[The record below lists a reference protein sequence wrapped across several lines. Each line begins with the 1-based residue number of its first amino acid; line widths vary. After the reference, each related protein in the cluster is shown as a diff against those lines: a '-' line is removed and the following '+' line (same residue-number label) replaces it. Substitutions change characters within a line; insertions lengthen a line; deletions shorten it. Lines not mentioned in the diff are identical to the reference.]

1 MKNKMHPIA
10 VAVFFVAS
18 LAIATPGIAV
28 AEISEVSAVKEL
40 RELKNNFGPVL
51 KLKGPARKEVNAI
64 ANLIAPGS
72 KLVAIDAT
80 HASGEMCMLET
91 VSKHN
96 MIHYSETPE
105 KTREDIVYYIN
116 PATFIASGLDINTL
130 PRHPA
135 ELGKMVPLQW
145 YYYDGTYVEP
155 HQGSKMNKE
164 FLIMSINVK

>member
-1 MKNKMHPIA
+1 MKSKWNLMAIA
-10 VAVFFVAS
+10 VLGILS
-18 LAIATPGIAV
+18 LALTVPGIAV
-28 AEISEVSAVKEL
+28 AEVSEMDAVKKL
-40 RELKNNFGPVL
+40 REIEKKFGPVL

-91 VSKHN
+91 VTKHN
-96 MIHYSETPE
+96 MIHYSEKPE
-105 KTREDIVYYIN
+105 QTKEDIVYYIN
-116 PATFIASGLDINTL
+116 PETFIASGLDVNTL
-130 PRHPA
+130 PRHPK

-164 FLIMSINVK
+164 FLIMTINVK